1 MSDNPT
7 KKFQEDKE
15 NILVPSNSTIKTIK
29 HYFPDENGI
38 VYDSEGE
45 IIAMCVCDLETKKNL
60 DKNSKERP
68 FWVQGL
74 CMKHTHLWQKTKFV
88 LSDRET
94 KKEDKKMLCEHC
106 DGGCSKCSCRWE
118 IARDDLLLYLAQKF
132 DEDNGNTKKNATR
145 SVRYAAYTYYI
156 KKIFGKGH
164 LGKGNRVQAPTCV
177 VDGIR
182 ENYKPENGKT
192 TGFLAVCKSKE

>member
-1 MSDNPT
+1 MTDTPAST
-7 KKFQEDKE
+7 FEEDKE
-15 NILVPSNSTIKTIK
+15 NIPVPSNNTSKSEK
-29 HYFPDENGI
+29 HYFPDQNGV

-45 IIAMCVCDLETKKNL
+45 VIAMCSFDFECKKDL
-60 DKNSKERP
+60 DKDSKERP

-74 CMKHTHLWQKTKFV
+74 CMKHTHLWQKTKLV

-106 DGGCSKCSCRWE
+106 DGGCNKCTCRWKN
-118 IARDDLLLYLAQKF
+118 ARDDLLLYLSENF
-132 DEDNGNTKKNATR
+132 DEDDVDTKKISTR
-145 SVRYAAYTYYI
+145 AVRFAAYCYYI
-156 KKIFGKGH
+156 HHVFGEGN

-192 TGFLAVCKSKE
+192 TGFLPSCKSEE

>member
-1 MSDNPT
+1 MTDTPAT
-7 KKFQEDKE
+7 KFEEDKE
-15 NILVPSNSTIKTIK
+15 NIPVLSNNTSKSIK
-29 HYFPDENGI
+29 HYFPDQHGV

-45 IIAMCVCDLETKKNL
+45 IIAMCCCDLEQDENL
-60 DKNSKERP
+60 DKDSKERP

-88 LSDRET
+88 LSNRDT

-106 DGGCSKCSCRWE
+106 DGGCKKCTCRWKS
-118 IARDDLLLYLAQKF
+118 ARDDLLFYLSENFDKDHVQK
-132 DEDNGNTKKNATR
+132 KKTSTR
-145 SVRYAAYTYYI
+145 AVRFAAYCYYI
-156 KKIFGKGH
+156 HHVFGEGN

-192 TGFLAVCKSKE
+192 TGFLPFCKSKE